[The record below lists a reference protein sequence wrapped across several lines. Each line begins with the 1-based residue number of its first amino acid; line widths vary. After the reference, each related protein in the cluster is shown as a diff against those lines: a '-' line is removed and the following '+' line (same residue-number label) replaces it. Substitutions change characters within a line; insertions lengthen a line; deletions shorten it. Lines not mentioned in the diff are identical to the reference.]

1 MSQLKLRKSVETQQ
15 IGLLQRGRQLARALH
30 KEGRQAE
37 AETVTALLQGIQA
50 ELAQPA
56 RDEPIWLTT
65 GAVAK
70 RVGVSRQT
78 IVNWVKR
85 GILPGRRVGGRILIH
100 PDSLANFAPLER
112 LLDELDA
119 ACPPLVPEEAASR
132 VAITRKG
139 WTWQDPDA

>member
-1 MSQLKLRKSVETQQ
+1 MSHLKQKEAVETRQSS
-15 IGLLQRGRQLARALH
+15 LLQRGRRLARMLH

-37 AETVTALLQGIQA
+37 AETVTALLNRVQVGPAQA
-50 ELAQPA
+50 A
-56 RDEPIWLTT
+56 RGETAWLTT

-85 GILPGRRVGGRILIH
+85 GVIPGRRVGGRTLIH
-100 PDSLANFAPLER
+100 PDALADFAPLER

-119 ACPPLVPEEAASR
+119 ECPPLSSEEAATA
-132 VAITRKG
+132 VASTHKG
-139 WTWQDPDA
+139 LKPTT